1 LLLPALVELFAN
13 AFRHER
19 ADGVITATARTE
31 NGHFRF
37 TLLEPKR
44 DFQRSTESW
53 GREPLRALGQGH
65 YGLGLHRTRAIVEA
79 HGGEFAARH
88 DKKTSSLVTT
98 LTFPLAASDA

>member
-1 LLLPALVELFAN
+1 LS
-13 AFRHER
+13 
-19 ADGVITATARTE
+19 
-31 NGHFRF
+31 
-37 TLLEPKR
+37 EPKR
-44 DFQRSTESW
+44 NFQRSTEGW